1 MNSVCFVAVVFDSHT
16 VRGQSALSTEQ
27 VFRFLGPTVSVH
39 GSPGC
44 LLLFSYV
51 TTLATLYKPNNA
63 GVARLWPRLQGLAGA
78 ACSRKYHLGISRWSL
93 NLSSSLLELLLLLR
107 LLVLLRFRSPVFHK
121 ALIAHLGIVSRC
133 PLRLTQPH
141 AEKRYGQSLPA
152 VVPHAEPLPSF
163 LWRLW

>member
-16 VRGQSALSTEQ
+16 LRGQSALSTEQ

-44 LLLFSYV
+44 FLLFSYV
-51 TTLATLYKPNNA
+51 TTLGTLYRPNNA

-93 NLSSSLLELLLLLR
+93 NLSLM
-107 LLVLLRFRSPVFHK
+107 P
-121 ALIAHLGIVSRC
+121 
-133 PLRLTQPH
+133 
-141 AEKRYGQSLPA
+141 
-152 VVPHAEPLPSF
+152 F
-163 LWRLW
+163 L